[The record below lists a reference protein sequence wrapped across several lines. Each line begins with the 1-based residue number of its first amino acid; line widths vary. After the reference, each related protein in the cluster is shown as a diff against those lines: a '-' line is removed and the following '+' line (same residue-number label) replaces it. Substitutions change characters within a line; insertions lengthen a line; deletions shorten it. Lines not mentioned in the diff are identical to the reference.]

1 MKRGQKEILLCD
13 STGCR
18 STGGQEIYD
27 ELIKELKKNQLEG
40 KVKIKPTGC
49 HGFCQT
55 GPRLLVNPE
64 GVLYVYLKKSD
75 VKRIVE
81 EHIIGGN
88 IVEELTYKD
97 PVTKKTVQ
105 KRNDIN
111 FYKYQVAITTKNC
124 GKINPEDIED
134 YFAVGGY
141 ESLKNVLQIK
151 PEQVIAA
158 ISTSRL
164 RGKGGAGFPTGTKWS
179 FLAQEASMPK
189 YLICNGDEGDP
200 GAFMD
205 RTIMESDPQSV
216 IEGMIIGAH
225 ATGATSGFVYVR
237 AEKPLAASRMAKA
250 IEQAQDHGYLG
261 DNILNSGLNF
271 NVQIRKGAG
280 AFVCGEETALMS
292 SILGHRGSPRPRPP
306 YPAKSG
312 LWGKPTNIN
321 NVKTWATIPKI
332 IAMGAE
338 NYAKIGTEDSSG
350 TAILC
355 LSGNINNA
363 GLIEIP
369 MGTTIR
375 RVVYDIGGGCPN
387 GKKFKAIQIG
397 GPSGGCIPEQYLD
410 EKMIDTQIDFKS
422 ITTLGAIMG
431 SGGLIVL
438 DESTC
443 LVDMARYFIRFTQN
457 ESCGK
462 CVPCRIGTRKMLQ
475 ILDKIVAGEGSYE
488 DLDKLES
495 LAFTIKNASLCGLGQ
510 TSPNPI
516 ISTLKYFR
524 DEYEAHIKGMCPAL
538 VCKKLITYHI
548 DPEKCIGCGLCA
560 KNCSVNAI
568 TGELKNPFQIDN
580 ILCVR
585 CGLCYSSCNKNAIY
599 KKTGGM

>member
-1 MKRGQKEILLCD
+1 MKKYEIEIIVCC
-13 STGCR
+13 STGCI
-18 STGGQEIYD
+18 SLGGQEIYD
-27 ELIKELKKNQLEG
+27 ELVRCIKEYNLDTNV
-40 KVKIKPTGC
+40 KVKPTGC

-55 GPRLLVNPE
+55 GPRLLINPE

-75 VKRIVE
+75 VKTIVE
-81 EHIIGGN
+81 QHLIGGK
-88 IVEELTYKD
+88 IVEKLTYKD

-105 KRNDIN
+105 KRDDIN
-111 FYKYQVAITTKNC
+111 FYKHQVSITTNNC
-124 GKINPEDIED
+124 GKINPEDIND
-134 YFAVGGY
+134 YLAVGGY
-141 ESLKNVLQIK
+141 ESLKKVLTME
-151 PEQVIAA
+151 PEQVIQE
-158 ISTSRL
+158 IKTSRL
-164 RGKGGAGFPTGTKWS
+164 RGKGGAGFPTGLKWS
-179 FLAQEASMPK
+179 FLAQETSTPK

-205 RTIMESDPQSV
+205 RTIMESDPQSIV
-216 IEGMIIGAH
+216 EGMIIGAY

-237 AEKPLAASRMAKA
+237 AEKPLAASRIAIA
-250 IEQAQDHGYLG
+250 IEQARKHGYLG
-261 DNILNSGLNF
+261 SNILNSGLNF
-271 NVQIRKGAG
+271 DIQVRKGAG

-292 SILGHRGSPRPRPP
+292 SILGNRGSPRPRPP

-332 IAMGAE
+332 IDMSAE
-338 NYAKIGTEDSSG
+338 NYAKIGTADSSG

-375 RVVYDIGGGCPN
+375 TVVYDIGGGCPN

-410 EKMIDTQIDFKS
+410 VKMIDTQIDFKS

-443 LVDMARYFIRFTQN
+443 LVDMAHYFIKFTQN

-462 CVPCRIGTRKMLQ
+462 CVPCRIGTRKMLH
-475 ILDKIVAGEGSYE
+475 ILDKIIMGQGSYE
-488 DLDKLES
+488 DLDELES
-495 LAFTIKNASLCGLGQ
+495 LAYTIKNASLCGLGQ
-510 TSPNPI
+510 TAPNPI

-524 DEYEAHIKGMCPAL
+524 DEYEAHIKGICPAL
-538 VCKKLITYHI
+538 VCKNLITYHI
-548 DPEKCIGCGLCA
+548 SAEMCVGCGICA

-568 TGELKNPFQIDN
+568 TGELKKTFQIDTN
-580 ILCVR
+580 LCIK
-585 CGLCYSSCNKNAIY
+585 CGLCFSACPKNAIY
-599 KKTGGM
+599 KKTGGK

>member
-1 MKRGQKEILLCD
+1 MNKNKKEIIVCC
-13 STGCR
+13 STGCN
-18 STGGQEIYD
+18 SLGGQVIYE
-27 ELIKELKKNQLEG
+27 ELVKCIKEYNLDKT
-40 KVKIKPTGC
+40 VSIKPTGC

-55 GPRLLVNPE
+55 GPRLIINPE
-64 GVLYVYLKKSD
+64 GVLYVYLKKID
-75 VKRIVE
+75 VKKIIE
-81 EHIIGGN
+81 QHIIGGK

-97 PVTKKTVQ
+97 PVSKKTVQ
-105 KRNDIN
+105 KRDDID
-111 FYKYQVAITTKNC
+111 FYKYQVSITTNNC
-124 GKINPEDIED
+124 GKIDPEDIND
-134 YFAVGGY
+134 YLTVGGY
-141 ESLKNVLQIK
+141 QSLRKVFKMK
-151 PEQVIAA
+151 PEQVIKE

-164 RGKGGAGFPTGTKWS
+164 RGKGGAGFPTGLKWS
-179 FLAQEASMPK
+179 FLAKETSFPK

-216 IEGMIIGAH
+216 IEGMIIGAY

-250 IEQAQDHGYLG
+250 IEQSRNYGYLG

-271 NVQIRKGAG
+271 DIQVRKGAG

-292 SILGHRGSPRPRPP
+292 SILGNRGSPRPRPP
-306 YPAKSG
+306 YPANSG

-338 NYAKIGTEDSSG
+338 NYAKIGTKDSSG

-410 EKMIDTQIDFKS
+410 VKMIDTQIDFKS

-443 LVDMARYFIRFTQN
+443 LVDMAHYFIQFTQN

-462 CVPCRIGTRKMLQ
+462 CVPCRIGTRKMLH
-475 ILDKIVAGEGSYE
+475 ILDKIVKGQGSYE
-488 DLDKLES
+488 DLDELES
-495 LAFTIKNASLCGLGQ
+495 LAYTIKNASLCGLGQ
-510 TSPNPI
+510 TAPNPI

-524 DEYEAHIKGMCPAL
+524 DEYEAHIKGICPAL
-538 VCKKLITYHI
+538 VCKNLITYHI
-548 DPEKCIGCGLCA
+548 SEELCIGCGLCA
-560 KNCSVNAI
+560 KSCPVNAI
-568 TGELKNPFQIDN
+568 TGELKKSFQIDTN
-580 ILCVR
+580 LCIK
-585 CGLCYSSCNKNAIY
+585 CGLCFSSCNKNAIY
-599 KKTGGM
+599 KETGGK

>member
-1 MKRGQKEILLCD
+1 MNKNKKEIIVCC
-13 STGCR
+13 STGCN
-18 STGGQEIYD
+18 SLGGQVIYE
-27 ELIKELKKNQLEG
+27 ELVKCIKEYNLDKT
-40 KVKIKPTGC
+40 VSIKPTGC

-55 GPRLLVNPE
+55 GPRLIINPE
-64 GVLYVYLKKSD
+64 GVLYVYLKKID
-75 VKRIVE
+75 VKKIIE
-81 EHIIGGN
+81 QHIIGGK

-97 PVTKKTVQ
+97 PVSKKTVQ
-105 KRNDIN
+105 KRDDID
-111 FYKYQVAITTKNC
+111 FYKYQVSITTNNC
-124 GKINPEDIED
+124 GKIDPEDIND
-134 YFAVGGY
+134 YLTVGGY
-141 ESLKNVLQIK
+141 QSLRKVFKMK
-151 PEQVIAA
+151 PEQVIKE

-164 RGKGGAGFPTGTKWS
+164 RGKGGAGFPTGLKWS
-179 FLAQEASMPK
+179 FLAQEKEFPK

-216 IEGMIIGAH
+216 IEGMIIGAY

-250 IEQAQDHGYLG
+250 IEQSRNYGYLG

-271 NVQIRKGAG
+271 DIQVRKGAG

-292 SILGHRGSPRPRPP
+292 SILGNRGSPRPRPP
-306 YPAKSG
+306 YPANSG

-338 NYAKIGTEDSSG
+338 NYAKIGTKDSSG

-410 EKMIDTQIDFKS
+410 VKMIDTQIDFKS

-443 LVDMARYFIRFTQN
+443 LVDMAHYFIQFTQN

-462 CVPCRIGTRKMLQ
+462 CVPCRIGTRKMLH
-475 ILDKIVAGEGSYE
+475 ILDKIVKGQGSYE
-488 DLDKLES
+488 DLDELES
-495 LAFTIKNASLCGLGQ
+495 LAYTIKNASLCGLGQ
-510 TSPNPI
+510 TAPNPI

-524 DEYEAHIKGMCPAL
+524 DEYEAHIKGICPAL
-538 VCKKLITYHI
+538 VCKNLISYHI
-548 DPEKCIGCGLCA
+548 SAEKCIGCGLCA
-560 KNCSVNAI
+560 KSCPVNAI
-568 TGELKNPFQIDN
+568 TGELKKSFQIDTN
-580 ILCVR
+580 LCIK
-585 CGLCYSSCNKNAIY
+585 CGLCFSSCNKNAIY
-599 KKTGGM
+599 KETGGK